1 MDIFDFA
8 MQMEKDGEAYYRELA
23 QKCGDKGLA
32 RIFTMLADEEV
43 KHYRIFSRMKKGK
56 VEVPPTTILSD
67 VKNIFAQM
75 KEKGEQLAVSA
86 DQIALYRK
94 AQEIEKK
101 SEDFYGEKAA
111 EVREPGQ
118 KESFLKIADEEKKHF
133 LILEGII
140 EFVQRPQRWLE
151 DAEWS
156 NIGREY

>member
-23 QKCGDKGLA
+23 HKCGDKGLA
-32 RIFTMLADEEV
+32 RIFMLLADEEV
-43 KHYRIFSRMKKGK
+43 KHYGIFSRMKKGK

-67 VKNIFAQM
+67 VKNIFAKM
-75 KEKGEQLAVSA
+75 KETGEALVARA

-101 SEDFYGEKAA
+101 SEDFYREKAT
-111 EVREPGQ
+111 EVQEPSQ
-118 KESFLKIADEEKKHF
+118 KESLLKIADEEKSHF
-133 LILEGII
+133 MILEGVI
-140 EFVQRPQRWLE
+140 EFVQRPKNWLE